1 MLTRDDLV
9 QVLTELRSLGPED
22 VADHLILHWPD
33 IVGLDDAK
41 HVQTMASISSYTGDQ
56 LRFVTST
63 AILMDDSTSYDL
75 SKRLVAAGVN
85 DKFCWRDGF
94 RCVDNH
100 IGTSS
105 APALLPQFP
114 GGYGAYNSLQYYIL
128 LTLIDGGADTVKVC
142 GKSSVRE
149 VIPVDW
155 NVLENVLVAAE
166 ELRRLGKIDW
176 FGWHSLYG
184 SDDDEDYAEVA
195 MVWLDDGTEFSSPH
209 LGQAL
214 LSALQSIPLA
224 TTLDQP

>member
-22 VADHLILHWPD
+22 IADHLILHWPD
-33 IVGLDDAK
+33 IAGLDDAK
-41 HVQTMASISSYTGDQ
+41 HVQTLSSISSYTGDQ
-56 LRFVTST
+56 LRFMTST
-63 AILMDDSTSYDL
+63 ATLMDYSTSYDL
-75 SKRLVAAGVN
+75 SKRLVTAGVSGN
-85 DKFCWRDGF
+85 FCWRDGF
-94 RCVDNH
+94 RCADNH
-100 IGTSS
+100 VGTSA
-105 APALLPQFP
+105 APALPPQFP
-114 GGYGAYNSLQYYIL
+114 GGYGAYNSLQYYVC

-176 FGWHSLYG
+176 FGWHSRSY
-184 SDDDEDYAEVA
+184 DDDAEVA
-195 MVWLDDGTEFSSPH
+195 MVWSDDGTEFSSDH

-214 LSALQSIPLA
+214 LSALQSVS
-224 TTLDQP
+224 